1 MKNGIIKNKYNM
13 RDVLS
18 VIAVCTIS
26 FSALATGRVVV
37 PQLPPSPY
45 DDTEMSTNAVM
56 CDVSLADNRFSLS
69 IELDAGTNNCLMVEF
84 GADSNSN
91 NSQSV
96 VVWAMRL
103 KACPTRLSWNRS
115 VLS

>member
-1 MKNGIIKNKYNM
+1 MKLGPSICVSAI
-13 RDVLS
+13 L
-18 VIAVCTIS
+18 T
-26 FSALATGRVVV
+26 FSALAAGRVVV

-45 DDTEMSTNAVM
+45 GDTEISTNAVI

-103 KACPTRLSWNRS
+103 KACPTRFSCNRS
-115 VLS
+115 VSS